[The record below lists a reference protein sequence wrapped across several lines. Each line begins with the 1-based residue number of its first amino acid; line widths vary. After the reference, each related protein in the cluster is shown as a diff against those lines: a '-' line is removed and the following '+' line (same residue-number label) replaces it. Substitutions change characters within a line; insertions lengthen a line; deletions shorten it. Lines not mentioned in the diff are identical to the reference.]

1 MSAVKRE
8 EQVVQDKEFNVIG
21 KSVRR
26 RDALAKVTGEA
37 TFTTDVKLP
46 GMLYAKVLRSP
57 YPHARIKRIDV
68 SKAERLPGVKAVATH
83 KNTSRERFNTSATM
97 TFTVPHLQ
105 PVLDQYIFDD
115 VVRYVGDEVAAV
127 AAVSEEVARQALK
140 LIEVEY
146 EQLPAVYDPLEAM
159 KEEAPDIH
167 AGCHEGKNIPGE
179 AVKIALGDVEKGF
192 AESDL
197 VIEESFKLPVQKQA
211 QMETHSAVAQVT
223 PEGTITVWSTTQTPH
238 PTRMILSKVFDMPNS
253 KIRVLNPPYV
263 GGGFGVR
270 IGCSAKA
277 EPIAVALA
285 MMAKRPVK
293 IVYSREEDFIA
304 SDTRHGGYARV
315 KLGVKKDGTFH
326 ALDIK
331 GVLNGGAYCSFSSE
345 VPGVMG
351 TMTLAI
357 YRIPNENF
365 VGYPVYTNTTPCGA
379 MRGFGNPQGNFPLE
393 SVVDMAAEQLGMDPL
408 QLRLKNIMKA
418 GEPWCLPYSCSS
430 TGLAECIEKGAESIG
445 WERRGK
451 FNKAG
456 ATKVRGIGM
465 GVGTH
470 VSNSWP
476 FCVDYDNAYITIE
489 QDGSVQLATGV
500 PDIGTGTST
509 SLPQIAAEVLGV
521 ELDKVNITFGDTAN
535 TPFDIGSHASR
546 TLYAAGTAVI
556 AAAKDARKQVLE
568 YASELLD
575 TPAERLAL
583 KNSTVFVAALGL
595 TDSCSGSGVCQAG
608 SGKRTSVTLQE
619 VAAHAH
625 LHNKQFIGVGR
636 IVPPNSPPWEA
647 HFAEVE
653 VDLSTGQ
660 VRVIKLAA
668 AHDVGKA
675 IHPQIVEGQI
685 EGGVLQG
692 IGYALSEEI
701 KYNDKGKQQNYSFH
715 NYFLPTA
722 EDVPEIDAI
731 IVESN
736 DPQGPFGAK
745 GIGET
750 GLVPTAPAIANAV
763 YDATGVRFTEIP
775 MTEERVFFGL
785 RNRKKC

>member
-26 RDALAKVTGEA
+26 RDALAKVSGEA

-57 YPHARIKRIDV
+57 YPHARIKNIDV
-68 SKAERLPGVKAVATH
+68 SRAERLPGVKAVATY
-83 KNTSRERFNTSATM
+83 KNTPRNSFSTTANM
-97 TFTVPHLQ
+97 TFTVPHMQ
-105 PVLDQYIFDD
+105 AVLDQYIFDD

-167 AGCHEGKNIPGE
+167 PGCHDGKNIPGE
-179 AVKIALGDVEKGF
+179 IIRVAMGDIEKGF

-197 VIEESFKLPVQKQA
+197 VIEEMFKLPVQKQA

-238 PTRMILSKVFDMPNS
+238 PARMILSKIFDVPNS

-285 MMAKRPVK
+285 MMTKRPVK
-293 IVYSREEDFIA
+293 MVYSREEDFIA
-304 SDTRHGGYARV
+304 SDTRHGGYARA

-326 ALDIK
+326 ALEIK
-331 GVLNGGAYCSFSSE
+331 GVLNGGAYCCFSTE
-345 VPGVMG
+345 IPGVMG
-351 TMTLAI
+351 TMALSV

-365 VGYPVYTNTTPCGA
+365 VGHCVYTNTTPAGA
-379 MRGFGNPQGNFPLE
+379 MRGYGNPQGNFPLE

-418 GEPWCLPYSCSS
+418 GEPWCLPYPCSS

-476 FCVDYDNAYITIE
+476 FCVDYDNAYITIQ
-489 QDGSVQLATGV
+489 QDGSIHLATGV

-509 SLPQIAAEVLGV
+509 SLPQIAAEALGV
-521 ELDKVNITFGDTAN
+521 ELDKVNITFGDTAS

-568 YASELLD
+568 YAAELLGA
-575 TPAERLAL
+575 PAERLDL
-583 KNSTVFVAALGL
+583 KNSTVFVAAQGHA
-595 TDSCSGSGVCQAG
+595 DSCSGSGVCQVG
-608 SGKRTSVTLQE
+608 SGERTSITLRE
-619 VAAHAH
+619 LAGHAH

-636 IVPPNSPPWEA
+636 TVPPNSPPWEA

-736 DPQGPFGAK
+736 DPKGPFGAK

-785 RNRKKC
+785 RNKRKC